1 MRRELITAIEQ
12 DGLNNR
18 IVNMLFTVHN
28 ENIDLQD
35 AIKKAAAEYL
45 NTDEG
50 LLAYYGNG
58 TSFKWDD
65 FGKSVSNEICRKYGF
80 EKDTVS
86 ISRETEVDFKEEL
99 VSHVVL

>member
-1 MRRELITAIEQ
+1 MRRELITAIELGQ
-12 DGLNNR
+12 VNNR

-50 LLAYYGNG
+50 LLAYSLNG
-58 TSFKWDD
+58 TI
-65 FGKSVSNEICRKYGF
+65 FGNPYQMKSAANM
-80 EKDTVS
+80 
-86 ISRETEVDFKEEL
+86 
-99 VSHVVL
+99 VLKKILYLFQGKQR

>member
-1 MRRELITAIEQ
+1 MRRELITAIELGQ
-12 DGLNNR
+12 VNNR

-50 LLAYYGNG
+50 LLAYSEMATVLNG
-58 TSFKWDD
+58 TI
-65 FGKSVSNEICRKYGF
+65 FGNPYQMKSAANM
-80 EKDTVS
+80 
-86 ISRETEVDFKEEL
+86 
-99 VSHVVL
+99 VLKKILYLFQGKQR

>member
-18 IVNMLFTVHN
+18 IVNMIFIVHN
-28 ENIDLQD
+28 ETIDLQN

-50 LLAYYGNG
+50 LLAYSLI
-58 TSFKWDD
+58 TD
-65 FGKSVSNEICRKYGF
+65 
-80 EKDTVS
+80 
-86 ISRETEVDFKEEL
+86 EVWL
-99 VSHVVL
+99 A